1 MNGKYSPEALL
12 TKILELDA
20 IEFLGVCK
28 IIGVSVYEEDSFKI
42 SDIENVKK
50 DSECGRA
57 IGHANVE
64 VKPRDFYDIWN
75 DVVDT
80 ISEMNRTRRRNLGKL
95 IYPATKKEK

>member
-28 IIGVSVYEEDSFKI
+28 IIGVSVYEEGSFKI
-42 SDIENVKK
+42 SDIENVEE

-64 VKPRDFYDIWN
+64 VEPRDFYDIWS

-80 ISEMNRTRRRNLGKL
+80 VSEMNRTRRRNLGKL